1 MKKIFYLLFFIAV
14 FTLPQW
20 LFGQERPKRVCGTME
35 YNQRL
40 MNENPSFKAHTE
52 AFEKKMQ
59 EMSGHTQRTTNQVII
74 IPVVVHNVFKDAT
87 DSITMNDVLSQIDS
101 MNKDFRLMNADKSL
115 IPPAWNTVASDFEI
129 EFCLAARDPQGNPT
143 TGLVHTKTT
152 VSSFSTN
159 DDIKSTAAGG
169 IDPWPT
175 GDYLNIWVG
184 DLGGGLLGYAQFPG
198 GPAATDGVVIGYN
211 CFGSQNPGLI
221 SQYALGRTA
230 PHEVGHWLGLR
241 HIWGDSGGCS
251 PDDGIADTPTQDNQ
265 NFGCPTFPL
274 LDACQ
279 TAAPGVMFYNY
290 MDYCD
295 DPCLVMFTNGQKAVA
310 RALFDPGGDR
320 ESLLN
325 SAATN
330 CTLPPPPVFVDA
342 GIQSITS
349 PVDTACSSKV
359 IPVFTLTNVGN
370 VTLMT
375 AVIEYSIDGGTP
387 VTYSWSGNL
396 DSLETDII
404 TLPFLTTTPGS
415 HTITFTVVSSNGSP
429 DPFAGNNSLS
439 QPFVVLA
446 LGGTTL
452 PYFVDFE
459 SAVFPP
465 NSIVISNPDN
475 GITWELATNAAA
487 LGSQSTKIRNINNN
501 TSGAQDELQLP
512 DFDFSN
518 YQSPQ
523 LQFDWA
529 YAPYTL
535 GASDTLEVL
544 ISTDC
549 GVTFDKI
556 VDMSGSSLQTAN
568 ATTSAFVPTL
578 HNWKHKIVNLIA
590 YGNSPS
596 AKIRFRNISGYENNL
611 YLDNI
616 NITAV
621 PFTVSLTPSYSLDKS
636 VSIYPNPANE
646 TLNIQLY
653 ANETGKLTM
662 EIMDVAGRLVQN
674 AAWQYQEGQNDWK
687 TELSSLASG
696 MYFIRLN
703 NEKETVVQSL
713 IVR

>member
-1 MKKIFYLLFFIAV
+1 M
-14 FTLPQW
+14 
-20 LFGQERPKRVCGTME
+20 
-35 YNQRL
+35 
-40 MNENPSFKAHTE
+40 
-52 AFEKKMQ
+52 
-59 EMSGHTQRTTNQVII
+59 
-74 IPVVVHNVFKDAT
+74 
-87 DSITMNDVLSQIDS
+87 
-101 MNKDFRLMNADKSL
+101 
-115 IPPAWNTVASDFEI
+115 
-129 EFCLAARDPQGNPT
+129 
-143 TGLVHTKTT
+143 
-152 VSSFSTN
+152 
-159 DDIKSTAAGG
+159 
-169 IDPWPT
+169 
-175 GDYLNIWVG
+175 
-184 DLGGGLLGYAQFPG
+184 
-198 GPAATDGVVIGYN
+198 
-211 CFGSQNPGLI
+211 
-221 SQYALGRTA
+221 
-230 PHEVGHWLGLR
+230 
-241 HIWGDSGGCS
+241 
-251 PDDGIADTPTQDNQ
+251 
-265 NFGCPTFPL
+265 
-274 LDACQ
+274 
-279 TAAPGVMFYNY
+279 
-290 MDYCD
+290 
-295 DPCLVMFTNGQKAVA
+295 
-310 RALFDPGGDR
+310 
-320 ESLLN
+320 
-325 SAATN
+325 
-330 CTLPPPPVFVDA
+330 
-342 GIQSITS
+342 
-349 PVDTACSSKV
+349 
-359 IPVFTLTNVGN
+359 
-370 VTLMT
+370 
-375 AVIEYSIDGGTP
+375 
-387 VTYSWSGNL
+387 
-396 DSLETDII
+396 
-404 TLPFLTTTPGS
+404 
-415 HTITFTVVSSNGSP
+415 SSNGSP

-636 VSIYPNPANE
+636 VSIYPHPANE